1 MYECDKEWNVEP
13 IRSKQ
18 EARPPVALDR
28 LVVPALLWIAVA
40 TLFAAVMVARGGS
53 PRWAVAL
60 LGIAC
65 SIPYGIFFFVC
76 ASYDRRHNNV

>member
-1 MYECDKEWNVEP
+1 
-13 IRSKQ
+13 
-18 EARPPVALDR
+18 
-28 LVVPALLWIAVA
+28 
-40 TLFAAVMVARGGS
+40 
-53 PRWAVAL
+53 L